1 MLFVNYIYYCVIIA
15 ISLLFI
21 WIFLIL
27 IQFLLNKYYGR
38 PRFRFAQIYYH
49 DNEQYDNRI

>member
-1 MLFVNYIYYCVIIA
+1 MLFVNYIYYCLLIA

-27 IQFLLNKYYGR
+27 TQYLLNKYYGR
-38 PRFRFAQIYYH
+38 HRFRFAQIYYH